1 LSDPLVLAEG
11 LSVEYAIGG
20 SVTRALD
27 QVSIEIGGKGDSI
40 GLVGES
46 GSGKTTLGMSLMNL
60 IEPPG
65 KIVSGRVDFNRR
77 NVLEMNSAALREYR
91 WRQVAMVFQSA
102 MNSLSPV
109 KKASDHIVEVLVEHL
124 RVPKSEAREK
134 ALSLLS
140 EVGIESEYADAYPHE
155 LSGGMRQRV
164 VIALALALSPRLMI
178 ADEPTSALDVVVQ
191 KQILSLLQR
200 EVAQRDLSLL
210 FVTHDIPILRGLVNR
225 VAVMFAGE
233 VVENGEAGRIF
244 SEPLHPYTEEL
255 LGSLVTLD
263 LEDMKMPDVAAE
275 RRSLEHV
282 ASVGCKYRNRCKYA
296 FERCRTERPALR
308 ELENGR
314 LVACHKYR

>member
-1 LSDPLVLAEG
+1 VSDPLVRVEEV
-11 LSVEYAIGG
+11 SVEYALEG

-27 QVSIEIGGKGDSI
+27 QVSLDIGGKGDAV

-46 GSGKTTLGMSLMNL
+46 GSGKTTLGMALMNL

-65 KIVSGRVDFNRR
+65 RIVSGKVDYDER
-77 NVLEMNSAALREYR
+77 NVLAMNAAELREYR

-109 KKASDHIVEVLVEHL
+109 RKASDHIVEVLVEHMK
-124 RVPKSEAREK
+124 VPKSEAREK
-134 ALSLLS
+134 AFSLLS
-140 EVGIESEYADAYPHE
+140 EVGIESQYADAYPHE

-191 KQILSLLQR
+191 KQILALLQR

-210 FVTHDIPILRGLVNR
+210 FVTHDIPILRGLVKR

-233 VVENGEAGRIF
+233 VVESGDANKIF

-263 LEDMKMPDVAAE
+263 LDDREMPDMATE
-275 RRSLEHV
+275 KRSLEHI
-282 ASVGCKYRNRCKYA
+282 APTGCKYRNRCKYA
-296 FERCRTERPALR
+296 FERCKTERPALR
-308 ELENGR
+308 KVDGGR
-314 LVACHKYR
+314 MVACHKYS